1 MTRTEQAVVSRLRSH
16 GARRAGI
23 RCVTCRS
30 SQASHACSFAFVCGR
45 AERADVVGVDADGS
59 VVLAEDN
66 PRDVLGHVLWTS
78 VSVEW
83 DVRGALEVVRVLV
96 EAHFCRMVLGP
107 ATMLDDD
114 CYGRKVG
121 SGEGGVFAMMLR

>member
-16 GARRAGI
+16 GARRAGT

-45 AERADVVGVDADGS
+45 AERADFVGVDADGS

-66 PRDVLGHVLWTS
+66 PRDVLGHVLRTG

-96 EAHFCRMVLGP
+96 EAHFCRMVGP
-107 ATMLDDD
+107 
-114 CYGRKVG
+114 
-121 SGEGGVFAMMLR
+121 